1 MYGVVAPSLNVPAV
15 AYTASKHAVVGIT
28 RTDAVAYAPKGIRI
42 NAICPGYVATPLLGD
57 STESEVMQRETAK
70 IPLGRLC
77 DPDEIAD
84 HITFLASPMS
94 SYMHGAAM
102 VADG

>member
-1 MYGVVAPSLNVPAV
+1 MYGVISPSLNVPAV
-15 AYTASKHAVVGIT
+15 AYTAAKHGVVGMT
-28 RTDAVAYAPKGIRI
+28 RVDAVTYAPKGIRI

-57 STESEVMQRETAK
+57 STETEVMKKETAK
-70 IPLGRLC
+70 TPVGRLAY
-77 DPDEIAD
+77 PDEIAD